1 MNGKTLHRKAEDM
14 LTINNELPMDDLDQT
29 DRKILNLLQR
39 DATLTATQVADHVGL
54 SQSPCWRRI
63 NRLEQEGYIQSTQ
76 AILNRHKVGLDIVVL
91 VNIKLSS
98 HGRKML
104 DEFEQSIVDFSE
116 VVECWTISGSMDY
129 SLRVVAKN
137 IGSYETF
144 LRSKLLQLPHIQE
157 AQSHFTMREVKN
169 VTQLPID

>member
-1 MNGKTLHRKAEDM
+1 MEN
-14 LTINNELPMDDLDQT
+14 LDST
-29 DRKILNLLQR
+29 DRKILNLLQL
-39 DATLTATQVADHVGL
+39 DANLTATDIAEQIGL

-63 NRLEQEGYIQSTQ
+63 NRLQQEGFIQSTQ
-76 AILNRHKVGLDIVVL
+76 AILNRQKMGLDIVVL

-104 DEFEQSIVDFSE
+104 DEFEQAIVDLDE
-116 VVECWTISGSMDY
+116 VMECWTISGSMDY

-137 IGSYETF
+137 ISGYENF
-144 LRSKLLQLPHIQE
+144 LRGTLLQLPHIQE

-169 VTQLPID
+169 VTHLPLGL

>member
-1 MNGKTLHRKAEDM
+1 MQNID
-14 LTINNELPMDDLDQT
+14 NMDSLDFT
-29 DRKILNLLQR
+29 DRKILRLLQENGHLS
-39 DATLTATQVADHVGL
+39 ATEVAERIGL

-63 NRLEQEGYIQSTQ
+63 HRLQQEGYIRNKV
-76 AILNRHKVGLDIVVL
+76 AIVDRQKVGLDIVVL

-104 DEFEQSIVDFSE
+104 DEFEDAIVGYPE

-129 SLRVVAKN
+129 ALRVVTRN
-137 IGSYETF
+137 IESYETF

-169 VTQLPID
+169 TTELPIA

>member
-1 MNGKTLHRKAEDM
+1 MGEID
-14 LTINNELPMDDLDQT
+14 PT
-29 DRKILNLLQR
+29 DRKILKLLQMN
-39 DATLTATQVADHVGL
+39 ASLTATEVAERVGL

-63 NRLEQEGYIQSTQ
+63 NRLQQEGFIQSTQ
-76 AILNRHKVGLDIVVL
+76 AIVNRHKVGLDIVVL

-104 DEFEQSIVDFSE
+104 DEFEQAIVDFSE
-116 VVECWTISGSMDY
+116 VVECWTISGAMDY

-169 VTQLPID
+169 VTQLPLD

>member
-1 MNGKTLHRKAEDM
+1 
-14 LTINNELPMDDLDQT
+14 MDALDSTDL
-29 DRKILNLLQR
+29 KILRLLQH
-39 DATLTATQVADHVGL
+39 DASLSATEVADQIGL

-63 NRLEQEGYIQSTQ
+63 NRMQQEGIIKQQ
-76 AILNRHKVGLDIVVL
+76 VAIVDRKKVGFDIVVL

-104 DEFEQSIVDFSE
+104 DQFEAAIVDYPE

-129 SLRVVAKN
+129 MLRVVTQS
-137 IGSYETF
+137 IESYEHF
-144 LRSKLLQLPHIQE
+144 LRSELLQLPHIHE

-169 VTQLPID
+169 TTELPLK

>member
-1 MNGKTLHRKAEDM
+1 MNSL
-14 LTINNELPMDDLDQT
+14 DLT
-29 DRKILNLLQR
+29 DRKILRLLQSNGNLS
-39 DATLTATQVADHVGL
+39 ATEVAEQIGL

-63 NRLEQEGYIQSTQ
+63 SRLQQEGYI
-76 AILNRHKVGLDIVVL
+76 RHKVALIDRQKVGLDIVVL

-104 DEFEQSIVDFSE
+104 DEFEEAIVGYPE

-129 SLRVVAKN
+129 ALRVVAKN
-137 IGSYETF
+137 IESYETF
-144 LRSKLLQLPHIQE
+144 LRSKLLQLPHIHE

-169 VTQLPID
+169 TTELPLG